1 MSNKKGEK
9 SIMRLN
15 HKQMRQFVKK
25 FEIKAKS
32 IIMIDKGNRVTIIM
46 NVTKIF
52 DVDKN
57 LVKEF
62 FEK

>member
-1 MSNKKGEK
+1 
-9 SIMRLN
+9 MRLN